1 MTTAAVGLAARKLG
15 KVPVATEHVHS
26 SEDDVWDESRVD
38 QEEGSTSADSA
49 DERLHGSGSPSTSRA
64 SSNFSSS
71 ILAKSP
77 EDALAAMFD
86 QRVQLLS
93 STLEGLKGKC
103 ELLQE
108 QLAESSAVCS
118 SYASRL
124 ARSEEGA
131 RRLRVEAEL
140 GKERERQL
148 QQEAARLE
156 ALLEASRLQ
165 ASYSEARHQAA
176 MAEERSRAERLRAMR
191 DDALLQRDNALSEL
205 SGCYADV
212 DALQATLAD
221 SALYVRYLRKRL
233 LELEL
238 QLARQQQ
245 QQHAAS
251 SDGGSGSGSGSS
263 GGGASGAGGGGGG
276 GVFSL
281 ASIRTAIQAAVAE
294 AAACG
299 EEERRKR
306 VRQLQLR
313 WHPDKNPVLTE
324 FATEVSKIINEA
336 VADMEQRAAAGGSS
350 GGGSSGAAGGGGGGG
365 A

>member
-1 MTTAAVGLAARKLG
+1 MTTAATGLAARKFG
-15 KVPVATEHVHS
+15 KWPLAEHAS
-26 SEDDVWDESRVD
+26 SGEDDVWDESKVD
-38 QEEGSTSADSA
+38 QGEEGSTA
-49 DERLHGSGSPSTSRA
+49 DERLHGSGSPTTSHA

-103 ELLQE
+103 EVLQE
-108 QLAESSAVCS
+108 QLAESSAVCT

-124 ARSEEGA
+124 ARSEDGA
-131 RRLRVEAEL
+131 RRLRVESEL
-140 GKERERQL
+140 GRERERQL

-176 MAEERSRAERLRAMR
+176 MAEERARAERLRAMR
-191 DDALLQRDNALSEL
+191 DDALLQRDTALSEL

-245 QQHAAS
+245 QQQQQQHQQQPT
-251 SDGGSGSGSGSS
+251 SDGGSGSGS
-263 GGGASGAGGGGGG
+263 ASGGGGGG
-276 GVFSL
+276 GAGVFSL
-281 ASIRTAIQAAVAE
+281 ATIRTAIHGAVAE

-336 VADMEQRAAAGGSS
+336 VAEMEQRAAAGG
-350 GGGSSGAAGGGGGGG
+350 AGGGGGGG
-365 A
+365 GGVQRDL

>member
-1 MTTAAVGLAARKLG
+1 MTPPATGLASRKLG
-15 KVPVATEHVHS
+15 KGPILEHTLS
-26 SEDDVWDESRVD
+26 GEDDVWDESKVD
-38 QEEGSTSADSA
+38 QGEEGSVSSA

-93 STLEGLKGKC
+93 STLEGLKSKC

-108 QLAESSAVCS
+108 QLAESSAVCT

-131 RRLRVEAEL
+131 RRLRVESEL

-148 QQEAARLE
+148 QQEAVRLE

-176 MAEERSRAERLRAMR
+176 MAEERARAERLRAMR

-245 QQHAAS
+245 QQQQQQPT
-251 SDGGSGSGSGSS
+251 SDGGSGSGSGS
-263 GGGASGAGGGGGG
+263 GGGAA
-276 GVFSL
+276 VFSL
-281 ASIRTAIQAAVAE
+281 ASIRTAVHAAVAE
-294 AAACG
+294 AATCG

-336 VADMEQRAAAGGSS
+336 VADMEKRAAAGG
-350 GGGSSGAAGGGGGGG
+350 GAGG